1 MIKKSVKIEID
12 KIIKDVWLEDIC
24 EDYGN
29 GLLIKEASL
38 QCALYHHLRLRLA
51 DILEKNNLYIYPE
64 FYFKDLK
71 YRADLVIVEM
81 DMDMQTSYLSSRVTD
96 IASVIELKYDGGT
109 AKTTEKY
116 IKSDLP
122 KLRQYFQSLP
132 YKCQLYFGVIFET
145 ECKWL
150 YWFDKRTTQK
160 WGNGWLTELNA
171 GRMDDETIF
180 EVNSYNGM
188 NYQHRSKTCEIEFY

>member
-64 FYFKDLK
+64 F
-71 YRADLVIVEM
+71 
-81 DMDMQTSYLSSRVTD
+81 
-96 IASVIELKYDGGT
+96 
-109 AKTTEKY
+109 
-116 IKSDLP
+116 
-122 KLRQYFQSLP
+122 
-132 YKCQLYFGVIFET
+132 
-145 ECKWL
+145 
-150 YWFDKRTTQK
+150 
-160 WGNGWLTELNA
+160 
-171 GRMDDETIF
+171 
-180 EVNSYNGM
+180 
-188 NYQHRSKTCEIEFY
+188 